1 MRARIDLDHLR
12 GSAQDIFL
20 APDAGYAPSW
30 VSMAIEPQARK
41 VAKPAQSHQ
50 ALKASPFESA
60 KAQTKTAALILEH
73 SVESANSLWAAYD
86 LARVNRGKPRG
97 ITTDQEQDLLR
108 AMVIAAASGLDACLK
123 RLIRDCLPRLI
134 TDSGDVHDAFEKFV
148 ARHLQS
154 GEGVISV
161 KLLAKT
167 LAAGDAQRHLIEQYV
182 YDLTGDSLQSA
193 DQLLR
198 ACSAVGADSKTCVGD
213 IADVKKIF
221 AARNQMVHELDMNLD
236 HPIRKRRVRTQAD
249 MKRYAERLLAIS
261 RAIVCDVDKRVEV

>member
-1 MRARIDLDHLR
+1 MENE
-12 GSAQDIFL
+12 AQVDK
-20 APDAGYAPSW
+20 PGKKAPSH
-30 VSMAIEPQARK
+30 A
-41 VAKPAQSHQ
+41 
-50 ALKASPFESA
+50 ALKASPFSPA
-60 KAQTKTAALILEH
+60 KAQSKTAALILEH

-123 RLIRDCLPRLI
+123 RLIRDCLPHLI
-134 TDSGDVHDAFEKFV
+134 KESGDVHDAFEKFV
-148 ARHLQS
+148 ARHLQA
-154 GEGVISV
+154 GEGVIST

-193 DQLLR
+193 DQLLKT
-198 ACSAVGADSKTCVGD
+198 CSAVGADPRTCVGD
-213 IADVKKIF
+213 LVEVKKIF
-221 AARNQMVHELDMNLD
+221 AARNQMIHELDMNLD

-261 RAIVCDVDKRVEV
+261 RGIVSDVDKRVEA